1 VPQWQ
6 LGTPPASPARTHPWP
21 LTTRCKQSN
30 FETTTR
36 APLLLHVPWMPGTF
50 GQRTNALVE
59 LIDVMPTVLELM
71 GLTETVRD
79 RAQRA
84 RS

>member
-1 VPQWQ
+1 
-6 LGTPPASPARTHPWP
+6 
-21 LTTRCKQSN
+21 
-30 FETTTR
+30 
-36 APLLLHVPWMPGTF
+36 MPGTF